1 MLGSKTS
8 NYVNDLMSN
17 KERWKMICKK
27 LFLFEYYQHARCFFE
42 NHLSEIEK
50 KISILRCW
58 DKRGERK
65 HIFIKIWKGPSDLFN
80 QFQISKIWAK
90 EEEEKKCELKSWHL
104 IFGEKTKKPNDDHP
118 SILPFLNQLSKRKK
132 SRNKRKRTFLR

>member
-1 MLGSKTS
+1 MKMLNNLFECKKNLLGSKTS

-50 KISILRCW
+50 KISILRC
-58 DKRGERK
+58 
-65 HIFIKIWKGPSDLFN
+65 
-80 QFQISKIWAK
+80 
-90 EEEEKKCELKSWHL
+90 
-104 IFGEKTKKPNDDHP
+104 
-118 SILPFLNQLSKRKK
+118 
-132 SRNKRKRTFLR
+132 